1 MSVNSPREK
10 YEPGKPSTHFHVLE
24 TITPY
29 IEMELNWDEGGVIFQ
44 IIMSFIEPPRYD
56 QYRIEMK
63 SPMYSQDD
71 TVGKVAFSSED
82 PSLVYLEN
90 ASSKAA
96 VFSRKSFTS
105 GTHSYTIL
113 VNEIGKDIPLSSSKG
128 RAMCAF
134 GVITTEYEHLGDP
147 FIARYVSSSHRGA
160 CAWYDKNKV
169 QYRGSAFKKGDVVQV
184 KFNME
189 DGSIYFYVNGE
200 VYWQAEEKARRA
212 FPPAV
217 KMFVALGNAGD
228 SFTYLGEDLHIDT
241 NEID

>member
-1 MSVNSPREK
+1 MPPVNSPRET
-10 YEPGKPSTHFHVLE
+10 YKPSTHFHILE

-44 IIMSFIEPPRYD
+44 IIMSFIEPPRYE
-56 QYRIEMK
+56 QYCIEMK

-82 PSLVYLEN
+82 PSMVYLEN
-90 ASSKAA
+90 AASKAA

-113 VNEIGKDIPLSSSKG
+113 VNEIGKDIPKSSSARSLSLG
-128 RAMCAF
+128 L
-134 GVITTEYEHLGDP
+134 ITTEYEHLGDP
-147 FIARYVSSSHRGA
+147 FIARYVSSNHLGA
-160 CAWYDKNKV
+160 WIWYDQKQV

-200 VYWQAEEKARRA
+200 VYWQKEQSRD

-217 KMFVALGNAGD
+217 KMFVALGNEGD

-241 NEID
+241 NVID